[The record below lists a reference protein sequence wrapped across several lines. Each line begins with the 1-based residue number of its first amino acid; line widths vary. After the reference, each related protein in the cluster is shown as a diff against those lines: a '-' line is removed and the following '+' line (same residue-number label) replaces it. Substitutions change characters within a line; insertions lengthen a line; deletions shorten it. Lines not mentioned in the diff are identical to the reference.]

1 MLLNK
6 MTRNA
11 FGAILLLGM
20 TSSCSISTEMDATV
34 ERDVEKATVLSEKAK
49 LPDKAI
55 AEDVVRVKNDIW
67 LGDVS
72 EIEYDGQPLP
82 ANFETKDG
90 VTLISNRPITLYEIG
105 DMINKITGVRVSFAG
120 DMNDEAR
127 ETAQQNKPN
136 PKNVNVDWTE
146 PNKMLVS
153 YQGPLSGLLDEIGS
167 RFGVWW
173 KYDKKEIYF
182 YKNITRTF
190 VLYSLPSEPSMNVSL
205 GGSASGSGATNSL
218 TMSNSAKLEFWGNIE
233 NSIKSMIDASAQL
246 SMDSSNGT
254 VVVTANPNDIKKVA
268 KFINEQNVRLSRQVA
283 ISVKV
288 YQVNVGDSDY
298 FNLNLSAM
306 FQDPAFVKRLKSI
319 TVGEDGS
326 KIATY
331 AYNPQSIGIAG
342 LGAGDTSIA
351 DNLSLTLLPGNFD
364 VSAAMKALS
373 TQATTS
379 LITSGTVT
387 TLNNKP
393 APIQVVKKQNYI
405 SEITKTN
412 SGGDSNY
419 YDISTETQEIETG
432 FTMNVLPRILEHGRI
447 MMMFNLTLS
456 DLLALDKV
464 SLDGGTAEGGSGQYI
479 QNPIVESRGFSQEVV
494 MTSGQS
500 LVLTGYER
508 VENTTDKSGVGSA
521 TNSLLGGSASAKKTR
536 SILVIVLT
544 PVVLESPLNPE
555 SRMHNI

>member
-1 MLLNK
+1 MRLNK
-6 MTRNA
+6 VTRNGLSA
-11 FGAILLLGM
+11 VLFMSLA
-20 TSSCSISTEMDATV
+20 SSCSVSTDMDATI
-34 ERDVEKATVLSEKAK
+34 ERDIKNATAMSERAK
-49 LPDKAI
+49 LPAKPI
-55 AEDVVRVKNDIW
+55 ADDVIRVKNDIW
-67 LGDVS
+67 LGDSS

-105 DMINKITGVRVSFAG
+105 DMISKITALRVSFAG
-120 DMNDEAR
+120 DMDTEAR
-127 ETAQQNKPN
+127 QTATGNKPSPQN
-136 PKNVNVDWTE
+136 INVDWTE

-167 RFGVWW
+167 RFGIWW

-190 VLYSLPSEPSMNVSL
+190 VLYSLPSEPSMNVNV
-205 GGSASGSGATNSL
+205 GGSSSGSGASNSL
-218 TMSNSAKLEFWGNIE
+218 TMTNSAKLEFWKNIE
-233 NSIKSMIDASAQL
+233 NSIKSMIDSKAQL

-254 VVVTANPNDIKKVA
+254 IAVTANPNDIKKVA
-268 KFINEQNVRLSRQVA
+268 KFINEQNARLSRQVA

-288 YQVNVGDSDY
+288 LQVNVDDSDN
-298 FNLNLSAM
+298 FNLNLSAA
-306 FQDPAFVKRLKSI
+306 FKDPA
-319 TVGEDGS
+319 GGS
-326 KIATY
+326 LGLT
-331 AYNPQSIGIAG
+331 GIAG
-342 LGAGDTSIA
+342 AADAT
-351 DNLSLTLLPGNFD
+351 DNLTMSLVPGN
-364 VSAAMKALS
+364 VSIDAAVQALS
-373 TQATTS
+373 QQTTTS

-393 APIQVVKKQNYI
+393 APIQVVKKQKYI

-419 YDISTETQEIETG
+419 YDISTETEDIETG

-447 MMMFNLTLS
+447 MLMFNLTLS
-456 DLLALDKV
+456 DLLSLDKV
-464 SLDGGTAEGGSGQYI
+464 NLDDGSTVENGSSSGGQYI
-479 QNPIVESRGFSQEVV
+479 QNPVIESRGFSQEVA

-508 VENTTDKSGVGSA
+508 VENTAEKSGVGSA
-521 TNSLLGGSASAKKTR
+521 TNSLLGGGANAEKIR
-536 SILVIVLT
+536 SILVIILT

>member
-1 MLLNK
+1 MRLNSFV
-6 MTRNA
+6 RNSVS
-11 FGAILLLGM
+11 AIVFLGLA
-20 TSSCSISTEMDATV
+20 SSCSISTEMDATI
-34 ERDVEKATVLSEKAK
+34 EQEIENTTVLREKAK
-49 LPDKAI
+49 IPSKPI

-67 LGDVS
+67 LGDTS

-82 ANFETKDG
+82 SNFETQDG

-105 DMINKITGVRVSFAG
+105 DMISKITSLRVSFAG
-120 DMNDEAR
+120 NMDAEAR
-127 ETAQQNKPN
+127 QTAVANKPS
-136 PKNVNVDWTE
+136 PQTVGVDWTE
-146 PNKMLVS
+146 PDKMLVS

-190 VLYSLPSEPSMNVSL
+190 VLYSLPSEPSMNVTV
-205 GGSASGSGATNSL
+205 GGSSSGSGASNSL
-218 TMSNSAKLEFWGNIE
+218 TMTNAAKLEFWKNIE
-233 NSIKSMIDASAQL
+233 NSIKSMIDSSSQI

-254 VVVTANPNDIKKVA
+254 VAVTANPNDIKKVA
-268 KFINEQNVRLSRQVA
+268 RFINEQNARLSRQVA

-288 YQVNVGDSDY
+288 LQVNVDDND
-298 FNLNLSAM
+298 NLNLDISAI
-306 FQDPAFVKRLKSI
+306 FKDPA
-319 TVGEDGS
+319 GGS
-326 KIATY
+326 FGL
-331 AYNPQSIGIAG
+331 SGIAG
-342 LGAGDTSIA
+342 AADAT
-351 DNLSLTLLPGNFD
+351 DNLTMSLVPSN
-364 VSAAMKALS
+364 VSIDAAIQALS
-373 TQATTS
+373 KQTTTT
-379 LITSGTVT
+379 LVTSGTVT

-419 YDISTETQEIETG
+419 YDISTETEEIETG

-447 MMMFNLTLS
+447 MLMFNLTLS
-456 DLLALDKV
+456 DLLSLDKV
-464 SLDGGTAEGGSGQYI
+464 NLDDGTTSEGGASGGQYI
-479 QNPIVESRGFSQEVV
+479 QNPVIESRGFSQEVA

-508 VENTTDKSGVGSA
+508 VENTTEKSGIGSA
-521 TNSLLGGSASAKKTR
+521 TNSLLGGGANAEKTR
-536 SILVIVLT
+536 SILVIILT

-555 SRMHNI
+555 SRMNNI

>member
-6 MTRNA
+6 TTRNGFLA
-11 FGAILLLGM
+11 VLLLGM
-20 TSSCSISTEMDATV
+20 TSSCSISTEMDSTI
-34 ERDVEKATVLSEKAK
+34 ERDVEKTTVLSEKAK
-49 LPDKAI
+49 MPTKPI

-82 ANFETKDG
+82 SNFETKDG

-105 DMINKITGVRVSFAG
+105 DMITKITSLRVSFAG

-127 ETAQQNKPN
+127 ETAQQNKPS

-153 YQGPLSGLLDEIGS
+153 YRGPLSGLLDEIGS

-173 KYDKKEIYF
+173 RYDKREIYF

-190 VLYSLPSEPSMNVSL
+190 VLYSLPSEPSMNVTV
-205 GGSASGSGATNSL
+205 GGSASGGGGTNSL
-218 TMSNSAKLEFWGNIE
+218 TMTNSAKLEFWKNIE
-233 NSIKSMIDASAQL
+233 DSIKAMIDPAAQL

-268 KFINEQNVRLSRQVA
+268 KFVNEQNARLARQVA

-288 YQVNVGDSDY
+288 FQVNVNDRDD
-298 FNLNLSAM
+298 FNVSLNAI
-306 FQDPAFVKRLKSI
+306 FNDPA
-319 TVGEDGS
+319 GGS
-326 KIATY
+326 F
-331 AYNPQSIGIAG
+331 G
-342 LGAGDTSIA
+342 LTGMSGSGDLA
-351 DNLSLTLLPGNFD
+351 DNLTMSLVPGN
-364 VSAAMKALS
+364 VNINAKIQALS
-373 TQATTS
+373 KQSATT

-447 MMMFNLTLS
+447 MLMFNLTLS
-456 DLLALDKV
+456 DLLSLDKV
-464 SLDGGTAEGGSGQYI
+464 NLDDGSSGSGGGQYI
-479 QNPIVESRGFSQEVV
+479 QNPVVESRGFSQEVV
-494 MTSGQS
+494 MTSGES

-508 VENTTDKSGVGSA
+508 VENATNKAGVGSA
-521 TNSLLGGSASAKKTR
+521 TNSLLGGTANAEKLR
-536 SILVIVLT
+536 SILVIILT

>member
-1 MLLNK
+1 MRLSK
-6 MTRNA
+6 VTRNGWFTA
-11 FGAILLLGM
+11 FALLLA
-20 TSSCSISTEMDATV
+20 SSCSISTDMDASL
-34 ERDVEKATVLSEKAK
+34 ERDVEKATLLSEKAK
-49 LPDKAI
+49 TPMEKI
-55 AEDVVRVKNDIW
+55 SEDVVHVKNDIW

-105 DMINKITGVRVSFAG
+105 DMINKITALRVSFAG
-120 DMNDEAR
+120 DMDEETR
-127 ETAQQNKPN
+127 EVATDNRPDPMNINA
-136 PKNVNVDWTE
+136 DWTE
-146 PNKMLVS
+146 PDKMLVS

-167 RFGVWW
+167 RFGIWW

-190 VLYSLPSEPSMNVSL
+190 VLYSLPSEPSMSVTV
-205 GGSASGSGATNSL
+205 GGSSSGGGASNSL
-218 TMSNSAKLEFWGNIE
+218 TMSNSTKMEFWKNIE
-233 NSIKSMIDASAQL
+233 DSIKSMIDKEAQL
-246 SMDSSNGT
+246 SMDPSNGT
-254 VVVTANPNDIKKVA
+254 VAVTANPNDIKKVA
-268 KFINEQNVRLSRQVA
+268 KFINEQNMRLSRQVA

-288 YQVNVGDSDY
+288 LQVNVDDTDNFS
-298 FNLNLSAM
+298 LRLSGV
-306 FQDPAFVKRLKSI
+306 FKDPAGGSLALKG
-319 TVGEDGS
+319 VD
-326 KIATY
+326 A
-331 AYNPQSIGIAG
+331 NG
-342 LGAGDTSIA
+342 LT
-351 DNLSLTLLPGNFD
+351 DNLTMNIVPKN
-364 VSAAMKALS
+364 VSIDGAIQALS
-373 TQATTS
+373 TQANTS

-419 YDISTETQEIETG
+419 YDISTETEEIETG

-456 DLLALDKV
+456 DLLSLDKV
-464 SLDGGTAEGGSGQYI
+464 NLDDGSSGEGKGGQYI
-479 QNPIVESRGFSQEVV
+479 QNPVIESRGFSQEVV

-508 VENTTDKSGVGSA
+508 VENSTNKTGVGSVN
-521 TNSLLGGSASAKKTR
+521 NSLLGGNADASKVR
-536 SILVIVLT
+536 SMLVIILT

-555 SRMHNI
+555 SRVHNI

>member
-1 MLLNK
+1 MRLNK
-6 MTRNA
+6 FASNGLSA
-11 FGAILLLGM
+11 VLLLGL
-20 TSSCSISTEMDATV
+20 TASCSISTDMDATL
-34 ERDVEKATVLSEKAK
+34 ERDIEKATVLSERAK
-49 LPDKAI
+49 MPTKPI
-55 AEDVVRVKNDIW
+55 ADDVVRVKNDIW
-67 LGDVS
+67 LGDTS

-105 DMINKITGVRVSFAG
+105 DMLSKITSLRVSFAG
-120 DMNDEAR
+120 DMDTEAR
-127 ETAQQNKPN
+127 ANASGNRPN
-136 PKNVNVDWTE
+136 PQDVNVDWTE

-167 RFGVWW
+167 RFGIWW

-190 VLYSLPSEPSMNVSL
+190 VLYSLPSEPSMNVTV
-205 GGSASGSGATNSL
+205 GGSSSGSGASNSL
-218 TMSNSAKLEFWGNIE
+218 TMTNAAKLEFWKNIE
-233 NSIKSMIDASAQL
+233 NSIKSMIDAKSQI

-254 VVVTANPNDIKKVA
+254 VAVTANPNDIKKVA
-268 KFINEQNVRLSRQVA
+268 KFINEQNARLSRQVA

-288 YQVNVGDSDY
+288 LQVNVDDSDN
-298 FNLNLSAM
+298 FNLNLAAA
-306 FQDPAFVKRLKSI
+306 FKDPA
-319 TVGEDGS
+319 GGS
-326 KIATY
+326 FGLA
-331 AYNPQSIGIAG
+331 GIAG
-342 LGAGDTSIA
+342 AADAT
-351 DNLSLTLLPGNFD
+351 DNLTMSLVPGNVNID
-364 VSAAMKALS
+364 AAIQALS
-373 TQATTS
+373 QQTTTS

-419 YDISTETQEIETG
+419 YDISTETEEIETG

-447 MMMFNLTLS
+447 MLMFNLTLS
-456 DLLALDKV
+456 DLLSLDKV
-464 SLDGGTAEGGSGQYI
+464 NLDDGSTDGSASGGQYI
-479 QNPIVESRGFSQEVV
+479 QNPVVESRGFSQEVA

-508 VENTTDKSGVGSA
+508 VENTTEKSGIGSA
-521 TNSLLGGSASAKKTR
+521 TNSLLGGGANAQKVR
-536 SILVIVLT
+536 SILVIILT

>member
-1 MLLNK
+1 MHLNK
-6 MTRNA
+6 ITRNSLSA
-11 FGAILLLGM
+11 TLFLCLL
-20 TSSCSISTEMDATV
+20 SSCSISTEMDATI
-34 ERDVEKATVLSEKAK
+34 EREIETATVLNEKAK
-49 LPDKAI
+49 LPSKPI

-67 LGDVS
+67 LGDTS

-82 ANFETKDG
+82 AVFETSDG

-105 DMINKITGVRVSFAG
+105 DMINKITSLRVSFAG
-120 DMNDEAR
+120 DLDTEVR
-127 ETAQQNKPN
+127 QTATSNKPN
-136 PKNVNVDWTE
+136 PQSVNVDWTE

-167 RFGVWW
+167 RFGIWW

-190 VLYSLPSEPSMNVSL
+190 VLYSLPSEPSMNVTV
-205 GGSASGSGATNSL
+205 GGSSSGSGASNSL
-218 TMSNSAKLEFWGNIE
+218 TMTNAARLEFWKNIE
-233 NSIKSMIDASAQL
+233 NSIKSMVDGKAQI

-254 VVVTANPNDIKKVA
+254 IAVTATPNDIRKVA
-268 KFINEQNVRLSRQVA
+268 EFINEQNIRLSRQVA

-288 YQVNVGDSDY
+288 LQVNVDDSDN
-298 FNLNLSAM
+298 F
-306 FQDPAFVKRLKSI
+306 
-319 TVGEDGS
+319 
-326 KIATY
+326 
-331 AYNPQSIGIAG
+331 
-342 LGAGDTSIA
+342 
-351 DNLSLTLLPGNFD
+351 NLSLAAAFNDPAGGSLALAGVAGSADATNNLTMSLVPKN
-364 VSAAMKALS
+364 VSIDAAIQALS
-373 TQATTS
+373 KQTTTN
-379 LITSGTVT
+379 LITSGTIT

-419 YDISTETQEIETG
+419 YDISTETEEIETG

-447 MMMFNLTLS
+447 MLMFNLTLS
-456 DLLALDKV
+456 DLLSLDKV
-464 SLDGGTAEGGSGQYI
+464 NLDDGSSGEGSSGGQYI
-479 QNPIVESRGFSQEVV
+479 QNPVIESRGFSQEVA

-508 VENTTDKSGVGSA
+508 VENTTEKTGVGSA
-521 TNSLLGGSASAKKTR
+521 TNSLLGGGANAEKIR
-536 SILVIVLT
+536 SIIVIILT

-555 SRMHNI
+555 SRMNNI

>member
-1 MLLNK
+1 MRLNRVARDGLL
-6 MTRNA
+6 A
-11 FGAILLLGM
+11 ALFLGIS
-20 TSSCSISTEMDATV
+20 SSCSISTDMDATI
-34 ERDVEKATVLSEKAK
+34 ERDIEKTSALSEKAK
-49 LPDKAI
+49 IPAKQI
-55 AEDVVRVKNDIW
+55 NEDVVHVKNDIW

-105 DMINKITGVRVSFAG
+105 DMISKITALRVSFAG
-120 DMNDEAR
+120 DMDTEAR
-127 ETAQQNKPN
+127 TEATTNRPSPQSI
-136 PKNVNVDWTE
+136 NVDWTE

-153 YQGPLSGLLDEIGS
+153 YRGPLSGLLDEIGS
-167 RFGVWW
+167 RFGIWW

-190 VLYSLPSEPSMNVSL
+190 VLYSLPSEPSMNVTV
-205 GGSASGSGATNSL
+205 GGSSSGEGASNSL
-218 TMSNSAKLEFWGNIE
+218 SMTNSAKLEFWKNIE
-233 NSIKSMIDASAQL
+233 NSIKSMIEPSAQI
-246 SMDSSNGT
+246 SMDSTNGT
-254 VVVTANPNDIKKVA
+254 VAVTANPNDIKKVA
-268 KFINEQNVRLSRQVA
+268 KFINEQNARLSRQVA

-288 YQVNVGDSDY
+288 LQVNVDDADN
-298 FNLNLSAM
+298 FNLELNAVFS
-306 FQDPAFVKRLKSI
+306 DPAGPPQGMTLSGIKGSADAVNNLTMNIVK
-319 TVGEDGS
+319 
-326 KIATY
+326 
-331 AYNPQSIGIAG
+331 
-342 LGAGDTSIA
+342 
-351 DNLSLTLLPGNFD
+351 DNIDIN
-364 VSAAMKALS
+364 AAIQALS
-373 TQATTS
+373 KKTDTT
-379 LITSGTVT
+379 LVTSGTVT

-419 YDISTETQEIETG
+419 YDISTETEEIETG

-447 MMMFNLTLS
+447 MVMFNLTLS
-456 DLLALDKV
+456 DLLSLDKV
-464 SLDGGTAEGGSGQYI
+464 NLDDGSGDVTGGQYI
-479 QNPIVESRGFSQEVV
+479 QNPVIESRGFSQEVV

-508 VENTTDKSGVGSA
+508 VENTASKTGVGSA
-521 TNSLLGGSASAKKTR
+521 NNSLLGGGASAEKVR
-536 SILVIVLT
+536 SVLVIILT